1 MPECSA
7 AFIACKNKMQAL
19 YFFFNF
25 CSVSSP
31 KLLLVL
37 LLDVK
42 CKNIQLTF
50 RSTVN
55 FIMYIQTSIYECMY
69 ICMYHI

>member
-1 MPECSA
+1 
-7 AFIACKNKMQAL
+7 MQRCFYRMQKQNAGIV
-19 YFFFNF
+19 FFF
-25 CSVSSP
+25 SVSSP
-31 KLLLVL
+31 KLLGLL

-55 FIMYIQTSIYECMY
+55 FIIIH
-69 ICMYHI
+69 ICTYKHRFM